1 MVSGEGKDFE
11 LVVAASDEEW
21 LEIRKLG
28 VGGSD
33 VAAIMGLSR
42 YRSPFSVYAEKTG
55 LYKPED
61 ISGNPAVHWG
71 TVLEPVVGAEYA
83 RNHPDREVRR
93 VDAVCRSLKRP
104 WAQASLDF
112 EVRDPEL
119 GWGVLEIKTAGWRM
133 ADDWADGVPVYYQT
147 QVAHYMDIVNRP
159 FADVAVLIG
168 GQDYREFR
176 IMRDEEDIV
185 SVRSAVDAFW
195 IEHVLKKNPPDV
207 MAVDCCALTASHQDP
222 PSDLD
227 DLNESP
233 FTLRNWID
241 AKNKYEI
248 AKENKELWDA
258 RLKAEIGDSKGW
270 STPDGRITWVR
281 SKRKRL
287 DTKTLYSDMPE
298 VKEKYMV
305 ESVADGGLRWIPTKP
320 E

>member
-1 MVSGEGKDFE
+1 MVSGDGKDFE

-133 ADDWADGVPVYYQT
+133 ADDWADSVPVYYQT
-147 QVAHYMDIVNRP
+147 QVAHYLSVTNRP

-176 IMRDEEDIV
+176 VMRDAEDEAAV
-185 SVRSAVDAFW
+185 VAAVDEFW
-195 IEHVLKKNPPDV
+195 GRVERRDPPDV
-207 MAVDCCALTASHQDP
+207 MGGDSPILTEVHAKSDGEIQPSPDCP
-222 PSDLD
+222 ELD
-227 DLNESP
+227 VWL
-233 FTLRNWID
+233 
-241 AKNKYEI
+241 A
-248 AKENKELWDA
+248 AKESADAAKE
-258 RLKAEIGDSKGW
+258 RLANATALLKGRIGDSKGIKTRKGTVTW
-270 STPDGRITWVR
+270 TRSTE
-281 SKRKRL
+281 KRL
-287 DTKTLYSDMPE
+287 DSKRLKAEEPELY
-298 VKEKYMV
+298 EKYLV
-305 ESVADGGLRWIPTKP
+305 ESVRDCGLRFK
-320 E
+320 EDK